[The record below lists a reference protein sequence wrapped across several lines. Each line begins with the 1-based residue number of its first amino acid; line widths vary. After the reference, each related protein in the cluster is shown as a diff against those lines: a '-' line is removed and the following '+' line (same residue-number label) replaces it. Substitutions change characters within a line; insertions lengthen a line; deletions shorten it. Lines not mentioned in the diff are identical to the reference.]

1 MLQNKTKA
9 KVAAQNS
16 GTSFIDKIWDFF
28 TSLKLTI
35 FLLLTLSVISIAG
48 TVIQQNRPVQEYYR
62 FFRPETVEIFNK
74 LGLLDMY
81 HSWWFILCL
90 AAMGLNIV
98 ACTMNRYPLIMK
110 GIKKQNFILDETL
123 EKSLTPL
130 SKIKFSI
137 PLELA
142 EKKVVELVERSFKTR
157 PVVTVNENAKHLFF
171 EKGKYTRL
179 SFFFTHLSLLV
190 IFTGA
195 LIGSIFGFKGYA
207 TIIEGETISSFETR
221 QGGNKKLNFSVK
233 CNDFTVNFYPN
244 GTPKDYK
251 SDLSIIKDGKEVV
264 RQIVRVNDPIT
275 YEGITFY
282 QSSYGGLPDVTLEV
296 LSNNGKSNGNIFVP
310 YGKTVTLFDG
320 KTKVEVANYKEDFHT
335 PDGMELGRAIGVNIY
350 AEGKEPSGV
359 WLLESYPELD
369 KRRNYEFY
377 FKVKDVKLKEYTG
390 LQVNKDPGV
399 WIVWTGCFM
408 LVFGI
413 MMAFFTSHKKIWVKI
428 ITDKKERVEV
438 TIGGMANKN
447 RYAFEKELEQVIN
460 GFKEVK

>member
-157 PVVTVNENAKHLFF
+157 E
-171 EKGKYTRL
+171 
-179 SFFFTHLSLLV
+179 
-190 IFTGA
+190 
-195 LIGSIFGFKGYA
+195 GS
-207 TIIEGETISSFETR
+207 
-221 QGGNKKLNFSVK
+221 
-233 CNDFTVNFYPN
+233 
-244 GTPKDYK
+244 
-251 SDLSIIKDGKEVV
+251 
-264 RQIVRVNDPIT
+264 
-275 YEGITFY
+275 
-282 QSSYGGLPDVTLEV
+282 
-296 LSNNGKSNGNIFVP
+296 
-310 YGKTVTLFDG
+310 
-320 KTKVEVANYKEDFHT
+320 
-335 PDGMELGRAIGVNIY
+335 
-350 AEGKEPSGV
+350 
-359 WLLESYPELD
+359 
-369 KRRNYEFY
+369 
-377 FKVKDVKLKEYTG
+377 
-390 LQVNKDPGV
+390 
-399 WIVWTGCFM
+399 
-408 LVFGI
+408 
-413 MMAFFTSHKKIWVKI
+413 
-428 ITDKKERVEV
+428 
-438 TIGGMANKN
+438 
-447 RYAFEKELEQVIN
+447 
-460 GFKEVK
+460 